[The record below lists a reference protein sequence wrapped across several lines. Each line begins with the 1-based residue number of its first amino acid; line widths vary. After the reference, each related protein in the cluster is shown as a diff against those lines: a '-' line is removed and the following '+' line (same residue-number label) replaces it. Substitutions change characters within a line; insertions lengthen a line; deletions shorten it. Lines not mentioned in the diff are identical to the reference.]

1 MASLFPHPTLGV
13 GHRMPCRGVHVQ
25 RITPAV
31 ALAISLLAAACS
43 SSENTGPGPTPTAV
57 RAQTG
62 NQQTGVAGATLAT
75 QLSVLVTD
83 KDNKPVGSRRVDWD
97 VGPGSGTVSPASTTT
112 DSRGIA
118 TTTWT
123 LGTTAGTAR
132 VTAQVNGVNPAT
144 FTATVLPGAPAALV
158 ANPDAAFLGVGDTLR
173 IRAALRDQFGNE
185 ISGQAVGF
193 TSLDGA
199 VASVS
204 TTGLVTA
211 LTQGAARIVADASGR
226 ADTVPITV
234 GPAGS
239 GVCGP
244 ITPRT
249 LAVGDV
255 FTPGASTSNVAAC
268 LAAPSG
274 VTAEYALT
282 LISTATSFG
291 TATVADVLGIGS
303 AAPVSVAVTAS
314 RLGGEGALPDA
325 FPPALG
331 TVGAALPGHEAPHRA
346 EVARR
351 ELERRELPALV
362 ESARTWQAERAQLPS
377 LLAEAKVGDV
387 LRLNVNANSACTQ
400 ADTRNGRVAA
410 VGTRAIIVTDT
421 DNPTGGYT
429 DAEYTGILAT
439 FDTLVYPMDT
449 TAFGAPSNIS
459 QYGKII
465 LFYTRAVNAL
475 TPQGANFTIGGF
487 FFARDLYPKTA
498 RNNLAACAGSN
509 ENEMFYLLVPDPNGT
524 VNSNRRTKDEV
535 TLLNLTTIA
544 HELQHLINASRR
556 LYVNVGAA
564 PNEQTWLDE
573 GLSHVAEE
581 LLYLRISNF
590 TTRQNLTLSEIGSST
605 TRSDQF
611 RNYASQNFSRFY
623 SFLIA
628 PEVNSPYAPN
638 DSLATRGAIWN
649 FLRFAAGRQGASSE
663 SAFLRALVNSTTTG
677 VNNLQGVLSGG
688 QFADYLRD
696 WTIALIADDH
706 APATTTALGAS
717 YTNPTWNFRNIY
729 PGLRFSGGAA
739 LGVYPIATRSLV
751 SNVPQRITLAGG
763 TSSYLRFSVAG
774 GQRALVTLS
783 SNGAVPAVTLRYG
796 IVRLR

>member
-1 MASLFPHPTLGV
+1 MSSLFPFRLRGASPAARPGLRL
-13 GHRMPCRGVHVQ
+13 HRRAL
-25 RITPAV
+25 PAA
-31 ALAISLLAAACS
+31 ALALGLLAACGGGES
-43 SSENTGPGPTPTAV
+43 TGPGPTPTAV

-62 NQQTGVAGATLAT
+62 NQQTGVAGTALAT
-75 QLSVLVTD
+75 QLTVLVTD
-83 KDNKPVGSRRVDWD
+83 KDNRPVTNRRVDWD
-97 VGPGSGTVSPASTTT
+97 VGPGSGSVSPTTSNT

-144 FTATVLPGAPAALV
+144 FTATVLPGAPATLL

-173 IRAALRDQFGNE
+173 IRASVRDQFGND
-185 ISGQAVGF
+185 ITGQAVSYA
-193 TSLDGA
+193 SLDGT
-199 VASVS
+199 VASVNS
-204 TTGLVTA
+204 AGLVTA
-211 LTQGAARIVADASGR
+211 LTQGSARIVADASGR
-226 ADTVPITV
+226 ADTVPVTV

-239 GVCGP
+239 GACGP
-244 ITPRT
+244 IAPRT
-249 LAVGDV
+249 LAVGEV
-255 FTPGASTSNVAAC
+255 FTPAASASGVSAC
-268 LAAPSG
+268 LGAPAG

-303 AAPVSVAVTAS
+303 AAPISVAITGS
-314 RLGGEGALPDA
+314 PLGGDVSLPDA

-331 TVGAALPGHEAPHRA
+331 IIGAPAPIQDAPRLAELAL
-346 EVARR
+346 R
-351 ELERRELPALV
+351 ERERRELPPLV
-362 ESARTWQAERAQLPS
+362 ESARAWQASRSQFPS
-377 LLAEAKVGDV
+377 LLAEAMVGDV
-387 LRLNVNANSACTQ
+387 LRLNVNANSACSQ
-400 ADTRNGRVAA
+400 ADTRSGRVAA
-410 VGTRAIIVTDT
+410 VGNRAIIVTDT
-421 DNPTGGYT
+421 DNPAGGYT
-429 DAEYTGILAT
+429 DAEYAGVLAT

-498 RNNLAACAGSN
+498 RSNLPACATSN

-535 TLLNLTTIA
+535 TLLNITTIA

-556 LYVNVGAA
+556 LYVNTGAA

-581 LLYLRISNF
+581 LLYLRIGNF
-590 TTRQNLTLSEIGSST
+590 TTRQNLALSDVGGST
-605 TRSDQF
+605 VRSEQF

-623 SFLIA
+623 NFLIA

-649 FLRFAAGRQGASSE
+649 FLRFAAGRQGASGE

-706 APATTTALGAS
+706 TASTTAALGVPF
-717 YTNPTWNFRNIY
+717 TNPTWNFRSIY

-763 TSSYLRFSVAG
+763 TSSYVRFSVPG
-774 GQRALVTLS
+774 SQRALITLR
-783 SNGAVPAVTLRYG
+783 SNGAAPAPTLRYG
-796 IVRLR
+796 IVRVR